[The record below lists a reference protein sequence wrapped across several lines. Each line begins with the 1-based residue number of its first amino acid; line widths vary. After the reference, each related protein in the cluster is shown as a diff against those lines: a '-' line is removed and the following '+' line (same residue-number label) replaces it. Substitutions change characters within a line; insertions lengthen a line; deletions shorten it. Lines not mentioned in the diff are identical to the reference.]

1 MAFFQ
6 WKPEFL
12 FFVYILKFG
21 VFFCWLKSE
30 KNVFMV
36 KHILSKNISKIVH
49 KFLGFVYIVVSDVE
63 TALENAKLAI
73 LERIEL

>member
-1 MAFFQ
+1 
-6 WKPEFL
+6 
-12 FFVYILKFG
+12 
-21 VFFCWLKSE
+21 
-30 KNVFMV
+30 MV

-73 LERIEL
+73 LKRIEL